1 MIVKYIIMTK
11 AHLGRKLR
19 KTGKRLLKVSR
30 KGGRTLARGTGF
42 VRKMIGTADA
52 LTGGLATQAMM
63 SNPYSGAV
71 LTGLKAV
78 DKTANML
85 ANPTSTIQH
94 QIQKRR

>member
-1 MIVKYIIMTK
+1 MTK
-11 AHLGRKLR
+11 SHLGRKIR

-30 KGGRTLARGTGF
+30 KGGRTLAKGTGF

-52 LTGGLATQAMM
+52 LTGGMATQAMM

-71 LTGLKAV
+71 LAGLKAV

-85 ANPTSTIQH
+85 SNPTSTIQH